1 MKFKLRST
9 SGHVP
14 TPRTPAPEAGK
25 VTDIPGWD
33 SMDVHQ
39 QLKAVDDLWRAHNR
53 ALREW
58 WKTNPYPDMPT
69 TEVEVNTMDD
79 FPPSTPAVSVVEVS
93 CARSMMPVTT
103 GWVRLATYCT
113 NTISF
118 I

>member
-14 TPRTPAPEAGK
+14 TPRTPAPEEGK

-39 QLKAVDDLWRAHNR
+39 RLAAVDKLRLAHDR

-58 WKTNPYPDMPT
+58 WKTNPYQDMPT

-79 FPPSTPAVSVVEVS
+79 LTQLMLKYGVSEVVVS
-93 CARSMMPVTT
+93 AD
-103 GWVRLATYCT
+103 
-113 NTISF
+113 TIELYDDYRE
-118 I
+118 